1 MSFAGSYGVPRRHWD
16 VEFSGAQFATG
27 FDSGAHVMLGLM
39 GIGAV
44 IATTGL
50 LLYVGLVVATVF
62 FGRSNAGQAMLPW
75 HTERQVAGA
84 VRGAGNHE
92 DAEHRTP
99 GTFVLA
105 MIFLLSFAVYY
116 FANWMWL
123 SDVWHV
129 R

>member
-1 MSFAGSYGVPRRHWD
+1 
-16 VEFSGAQFATG
+16 
-27 FDSGAHVMLGLM
+27 
-39 GIGAV
+39 
-44 IATTGL
+44 
-50 LLYVGLVVATVF
+50 
-62 FGRSNAGQAMLPW
+62 MLPW